1 MRAVRQYDLAFNAL
15 GDPTRRAIFEKLEK
29 GPLSVVHI
37 AEGLSVTR
45 PAVSQH
51 LKVLREAKL
60 ISMEQRGTRSIYSI
74 DQEGLRTVR
83 DYLDRF
89 WDEALDNFK
98 RLAEQTEKQK
108 LKNNGNN
115 EPDNN

>member
-1 MRAVRQYDLAFNAL
+1 MSATVQYNLALNAL

-37 AEGLSVTR
+37 AKGMAVSR

-60 ISMEQRGTRSIYSI
+60 ITMKTEGTRSIYDI
-74 DQEGLRTVR
+74 DPEGIRIIR
-83 DYLDRF
+83 EYLDRF

-98 RLAEQTEKQK
+98 VLAEKQQRNK
-108 LKNNGNN
+108 HKK
-115 EPDNN
+115 

>member
-1 MRAVRQYDLAFNAL
+1 MNTLRQYDLAFNAL

-60 ISMEQRGTRSIYSI
+60 ISMEKEGVRNIYRV
-74 DQEGLRTVR
+74 DQDGLRTIHE
-83 DYLDRF
+83 YLERF
-89 WDEALDNFK
+89 WDDALDNFK
-98 RLAEQTEKQK
+98 RLAEQAENQK
-108 LKNNGNN
+108 LKNQKQ
-115 EPDNN
+115 

>member
-1 MRAVRQYDLAFNAL
+1 MITLRQYDLAFNAL

-60 ISMEQRGTRSIYSI
+60 ISMEKEGVRNIYRV
-74 DQEGLRTVR
+74 DQDGLRTIR
-83 DYLDRF
+83 EYLERF

-98 RLAEQTEKQK
+98 QLAEQAENQK
-108 LKNNGNN
+108 LKNTRNN